1 MARLFVAFVLLL
13 YVPTLV
19 FRFLANVNIDLT
31 SRKFA
36 NQIEDFFA
44 AAAPSLLLNIITAV
58 LINTITVWFFLD
70 VTASLPQLLMSD
82 WTLFLRQHL
91 WWCFW
96 YYILLMATATIS
108 GYIYGWADLQLSKWA
123 LEGPDDVVG
132 TPPGVPRELWRWARA
147 IHTVWHVFFELEKVP
162 LFSLMAQSTYVF
174 VKTSDGRII
183 HGLFDRY
190 DNTAD
195 GQITAIRLSEVARI
209 QDWKAAVAGT
219 EKYVVPLSGTLLM
232 KWDEVADINV
242 ADLYEPNTLNRLQ
255 ADLEEAKRKKTEEGV
270 NPIVRMIRFFRRK

>member
-1 MARLFVAFVLLL
+1 MAQLFVAFVLLF

-19 FRFLANVNIDLT
+19 FRFLATVNVDLA

-44 AAAPSLLLNIITAV
+44 AAAPSLLLNIITAI
-58 LINTITVWFFLD
+58 LINTVTVWFFLD
-70 VTASLPQLLMSD
+70 VMASLPQLIVSD

-96 YYILLMATATIS
+96 YYMLLMATATVS
-108 GYIYGWADLQLSKWA
+108 GYIYGWVDLQLSEWA
-123 LEGPDDVVG
+123 LEGPMPDNAV
-132 TPPGVPRELWRWARA
+132 GVPPELWRWARA
-147 IHTVWHVFFELEKVP
+147 IHSLWHIFFEPEKVS
-162 LFSLMAQSTYVF
+162 LFSLIAQPTYVF
-174 VKTSDGRII
+174 VKTSDGRKI

-190 DNTAD
+190 DRTAD

-219 EKYVVPLSGTLLM
+219 EQYVVRLSGTLLL
-232 KWDEVADINV
+232 KWEEVSDINV
-242 ADLYEPNTLNRLQ
+242 ADLYTPNTLSRLQ
-255 ADLEEAKRKKTEEGV
+255 ADLDEAKKKKKESATHV
-270 NPIVRMIRFFRRK
+270 ARMIRYFKGK